1 MWRTRVASH
10 VVYIRETRGGVVHSL
25 ENPATTQA
33 LWAWQACVYNLAVTA
48 QTWSFSAKRP
58 LSGRLLFP
66 DEDCDC
72 HAVAGRYDV
81 SLYEG
86 SKRSGTKMKAK
97 TWDGVW
103 CCERRRQGKRR
114 PRARL
119 KALLGRFSDH
129 TQERRGLRARP
140 NMVRPYQLVPALAS
154 QHYHRGN

>member
-33 LWAWQACVYNLAVTA
+33 LWAWQACVFNLAVTA
-48 QTWSFSAKRP
+48 QTWSFSAN
-58 LSGRLLFP
+58 
-66 DEDCDC
+66 
-72 HAVAGRYDV
+72 GRYLGAYYFPTRIVIAIPLLGRYVV

-129 TQERRGLRARP
+129 TQERRGWRARP
-140 NMVRPYQLVPALAS
+140 NMVRLCQLVPALAS